1 MCSMEFDIL
10 YALQEIHNP
19 ILDCIMV
26 FVSTITNH
34 GELWIAIGLILLC
47 FKSTRKTGFVVLTAL
62 LLMLIISNLILKN
75 LIMRDRPCWIDTAVE
90 LLVKCPDSYSFP
102 SGHTASGFAAA
113 ISILMYHKKGGILAV
128 LLAATIAFSRM
139 YLFVHFPTDILGG
152 IIIGSMIAIAARWIV
167 KYMYKD
173 TI

>member
-1 MCSMEFDIL
+1 MEFDIL

-19 ILDCIMV
+19 ILDFIMV

-75 LIMRDRPCWIDTAVE
+75 LIMRDRPCWIDTTVE
-90 LLVKCPDSYSFP
+90 LLIKCPDSYSFP
-102 SGHTASGFAAA
+102 SGHTASGFAAGVA
-113 ISILMYHKKGGILAV
+113 AAMTDDFSALDVKELQMELIKNGVV
-128 LLAATIAFSRM
+128 L
-139 YLFVHFPTDILGG
+139 HEKDI
-152 IIIGSMIAIAARWIV
+152 
-167 KYMYKD
+167 K
-173 TI
+173 